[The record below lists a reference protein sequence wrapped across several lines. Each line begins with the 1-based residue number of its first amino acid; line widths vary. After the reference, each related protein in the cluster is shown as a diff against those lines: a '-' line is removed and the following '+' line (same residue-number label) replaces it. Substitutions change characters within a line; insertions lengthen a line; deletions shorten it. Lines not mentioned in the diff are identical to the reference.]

1 MIQEADIKAIFFA
14 FFLSNLQASS
24 YDASMADQGER
35 LKRLAV
41 PRFRITLRNLHCE
54 GTFGRVYSALYLHPE
69 TSREGQVLVKTVAG
83 KRFPPPL
90 PLPQTLSFPLG
101 PQNTLRSL
109 SLDAIGSWSHRLMKT
124 SNAWNVTHSTLSRTP
139 RSGREWR
146 HQELVK
152 KGCSAAVARFNQV
165 NGISYGGH

>member
-1 MIQEADIKAIFFA
+1 MIQEADVKAIFFA

-83 KRFPPPL
+83 KRLPPPPAPSSDPFL
-90 PLPQTLSFPLG
+90 PPWPSEYPSFAFTGRDRVVKPSTDEDVQRLKCHSLNFKSNPPQ
-101 PQNTLRSL
+101 
-109 SLDAIGSWSHRLMKT
+109 
-124 SNAWNVTHSTLSRTP
+124 RTGMEAP
-139 RSGREWR
+139 RTR
-146 HQELVK
+146 
-152 KGCSAAVARFNQV
+152 
-165 NGISYGGH
+165 

>member
-83 KRFPPPL
+83 KRLPPPPSPSTIPFPS
-90 PLPQTLSFPLG
+90 PLA
-101 PQNTLRSL
+101 LR
-109 SLDAIGSWSHRLMKT
+109 IPFVRFHWT
-124 SNAWNVTHSTLSRTP
+124 
-139 RSGREWR
+139 RSGREAIDWWR
-146 HQELVK
+146 RPTPEMSLTQL
-152 KGCSAAVARFNQV
+152 
-165 NGISYGGH
+165 